1 MNCLND
7 MANMWASTQ
16 SRSEAEAFENA
27 IKRIKPE
34 ERIAKLEEENAELR
48 QQINNQSDQI
58 RRLREALCRGQEEY
72 YE

>member
-1 MNCLND
+1 MNCSND

-27 IKRIKPE
+27 IKRIK
-34 ERIAKLEEENAELR
+34 LEEENAELR
-48 QQINNQSDQI
+48 QQIKNQSDQI
-58 RRLREALCRGQEEY
+58 RRLREAIRRGQEEY